1 MLRKNPLHLTLL
13 SALGAAALLLA
24 GLATTPATAQPSKS
38 SQTKLVVGEEVPDF
52 TLTDTEGKEHT
63 LSDLLE
69 EKKVVVLEWFNP
81 GCPFVVRQHS
91 QKSSPMKE
99 AYQAHQDNK
108 EQSVAWFAIN
118 SGAPGKQGHGAEL
131 NQKKREE
138 WKIDYPVLL
147 DESGEVGRA
156 YGAKTT
162 PHMYV
167 IAADGKLL
175 YQGAIDNDARGR
187 AKEVSNYV
195 LDALKAHFADEE
207 IETTVTR
214 PYGCGVKY
222 GQ

>member
-1 MLRKNPLHLTLL
+1 MLRKNPLHTTLL
-13 SALGAAALLLA
+13 SAIGATALLIA
-24 GLATTPATAQPSKS
+24 GIAVNSASAQASRS
-38 SQTKLVVGEEVPDF
+38 GNQTKLVVGEEVPDF
-52 TLTDTEGKEHT
+52 TLTDTEGNEHK

-69 EKKVVVLEWFNP
+69 DEKVVVLEWFNP
-81 GCPFVVRQHS
+81 GCPFVVRHHS
-91 QKSSPMKE
+91 KASPMKE
-99 AYQAHQDNK
+99 AYEAYKDQEEKQ
-108 EQSVAWFAIN
+108 VVWLAIN

-131 NQKKREE
+131 NQRKREE
-138 WKIDYPVLL
+138 WKIEYPILI

-175 YQGAIDNDARGR
+175 YQGAIDNDPRGR
-187 AKEVSNYV
+187 NKEATNYV
-195 LDALKAHFADEE
+195 LEALNSHFGDEE

-222 GQ
+222 SR

>member
-1 MLRKNPLHLTLL
+1 MLRKNPLHITLL
-13 SALGAAALLLA
+13 SALGAATLMLA
-24 GLATTPATAQPSKS
+24 SVATTPAAAQPSQS
-38 SQTKLVVGEEVPDF
+38 SQTKLIVGEEVPDF
-52 TLTDTEGKEHT
+52 TLTDTEGVEHK
-63 LSDLLE
+63 LSDVLA

-81 GCPFVVRQHS
+81 GCPFVVGQHS
-91 QKSSPMKE
+91 KASSMKE
-99 AYQAHQDNK
+99 AYKAHKDNK
-108 EQSVAWFAIN
+108 EQQVAWFAIN

-175 YQGAIDNDARGR
+175 YQGAIDNNARGR
-187 AKEVSNYV
+187 AQDVTNYV
-195 LDALKAHFADEE
+195 LAALESHFADEE

-222 GQ
+222 SR